1 MPLAKLK
8 QNNYDYDEYQS
19 EFIRLSH
26 HVYGLLEEFLASCF
40 LSELR
45 DPVKFKRMIKRMPM
59 VEVAKKWAKLEEEKL
74 AAIRRGPRPP
84 MASLLVVTN
93 LLDQAADGSGS

>member
-1 MPLAKLK
+1 
-8 QNNYDYDEYQS
+8 
-19 EFIRLSH
+19 
-26 HVYGLLEEFLASCF
+26 
-40 LSELR
+40 
-45 DPVKFKRMIKRMPM
+45 MIKRMPM